1 MTVPTVL
8 PNTGLDKVKESAKA
22 YAGLIG
28 TLVTAV
34 IAVGVDGRVGY
45 VLAIIGALAT
55 GVGVWATRNEE
66 SAEQV
71 QHKLDLLHAEL
82 PRDEYPDGYAAT
94 VRAETPEGDPD
105 AV

>member
-1 MTVPTVL
+1 MTIPTVL

-22 YAGLIG
+22 YAGLVG
-28 TLVTAV
+28 ALVTSLAV
-34 IAVGVDGRVGY
+34 VVVDGPAAY
-45 VLAIIGALAT
+45 VLAILGAAAT
-55 GVGVWATRNEE
+55 GVSVWATRNEE

-105 AV
+105 EV